1 MAASKN
7 SDDMD
12 PQLVQIHHDTVGK
25 SSVYIDGLGD
35 FFQQVRKRNSTK
47 LLLFKRGTRKL

>member
-35 FFQQVRKRNSTK
+35 FFQQVRNSTK
-47 LLLFKRGTRKL
+47 LLLFKRGT